1 MPMCLIVF
9 AYRRHPDYHLI
20 LAANRDE
27 TYDRPTL
34 PLAHWQ
40 DAPEIVAGRDL
51 ISGGTWLGVTRNGRF
66 AAVTNYRVPQVAREQ
81 PPSRGLLAANFL
93 QGGEAPHIYLENL
106 RASAARYDGFSLL
119 VGDSRGIYYFSN
131 RENTPRELSPG
142 LYGLSNHLLDT
153 PWPKVQRA
161 KSALRQIMDAE
172 NIEPQRILK
181 LLADS
186 ERPAD
191 DALPDTGI
199 GLQREQ
205 LLSPIFVAGERYGT
219 RSSTVLLITHDGCI
233 SITECDS
240 LSGSI
245 QSYEWRLESP

>member
-9 AYRRHPDYHLI
+9 AYRGHPDYRLI

-81 PPSRGLLAANFL
+81 PSSRGLLTANFL
-93 QGGEAPHIYLENL
+93 RGGEAPHIYLENL
-106 RASAARYDGFSLL
+106 QPSAARYDGFSLL
-119 VGDSRGIYYFSN
+119 VGDSRCIYYFSN
-131 RENTPRELSPG
+131 RESIPRELSPG

-161 KSALRQIMDAE
+161 KSALRQIIDAE
-172 NIEPQRILK
+172 KIEPQRILQ

-186 ERPAD
+186 ERPTD

-199 GLQREQ
+199 GLQRER
-205 LLSPIFVAGERYGT
+205 LLSPIFIAGERYGT
-219 RSSTVLLITHDGCI
+219 RSLTVLLIAHDGCI
-233 SITECDS
+233 SITERDS
-240 LSGSI
+240 LSGTI
-245 QSYEWRLESP
+245 QSYEWRIESP